1 MRAHSN
7 IIMNSQKQNDK
18 IEYIKET
25 LRPLFDSYKIKRAV
39 LFGST
44 AKKLDRDDSDIDIVV
59 DGNLTGL
66 KFFGFLEKASKL
78 FENQIDL
85 IEQSQIIKDSKIDHE
100 IKNEGI
106 VIYG

>member
-1 MRAHSN
+1 M
-7 IIMNSQKQNDK
+7 
-18 IEYIKET
+18 
-25 LRPLFDSYKIKRAV
+25 

-66 KFFGFLEKASKL
+66 KFFGFLEKASRL
-78 FENQIDL
+78 FDKEIDL
-85 IEQSQIIKDSKIDHE
+85 IEQSQIIKGSKIDHE

>member
-1 MRAHSN
+1 MLGV
-7 IIMNSQKQNDK
+7 IIMKSQKQNDK

-25 LRPLFDSYKIKRAV
+25 LRPLFDSYKIKKAV

-44 AKKLDRDDSDIDIVV
+44 AKRLDSDGSDIDIVV

-66 KFFGFLEKASKL
+66 KFFGFLEKASRL
-78 FENQIDL
+78 FDSEIDL
-85 IEQSQIIKDSKIDHE
+85 IEQSQIIKNSKIDNE

-106 VIYG
+106 IIYG